1 MATRTKLT
9 PFARFFIFLI
19 IFLPLAYFG
28 AAYYRGEDPIA
39 TIKDLVGGQSTTGPA
54 SNKDTYDP
62 QEEINR
68 LKKENQALRQQVKEL
83 QSTLEAQENKDTS
96 RQKWG
101 N

>member
-39 TIKDLVGGQSTTGPA
+39 AIKGMVSGDATTDQA
-54 SNKDTYDP
+54 TSKRTYDP

-68 LKKENQALRQQVKEL
+68 LLKENQALRQQVKEL
-83 QSTLEAQENKDTS
+83 ETTLEALENKDTN